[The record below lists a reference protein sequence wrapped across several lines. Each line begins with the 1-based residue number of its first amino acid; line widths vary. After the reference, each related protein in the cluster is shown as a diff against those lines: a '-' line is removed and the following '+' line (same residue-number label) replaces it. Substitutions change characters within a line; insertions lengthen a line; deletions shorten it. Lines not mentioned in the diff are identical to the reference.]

1 VIRVIAISAVACI
14 PHGTVQSGGPHQVY
28 MKTTLFGLFGKV
40 EIAEEKITKLPSI
53 LQIEKFLVAIL
64 FLDLTHGDLSF

>member
-1 VIRVIAISAVACI
+1 MLLALGLATSVVHPV
-14 PHGTVQSGGPHQVY
+14 PNQVY

>member
-1 VIRVIAISAVACI
+1 MIAISRVDCT
-14 PHGTVQSGGPHQVY
+14 PHSTVQFGGPNRVY